1 MDVNSIVTLI
11 GSLGFPIVGLIYLA
25 GYVKTLIATFMQEQ
39 KEMREQQKA
48 EALSHKEEVMAIA
61 NELHSLS
68 KNIQQLIDNFFSRE
82 E

>member
-1 MDVNSIVTLI
+1 MDVNSIVTLV
-11 GSLGFPIVGLIYLA
+11 GSLGFPIVCLIYLA
-25 GYVKTLIATFMQEQ
+25 GYVKTLISSFMLEQ

-48 EALSHKEEVMAIA
+48 EALSHKEEVMTIA